1 MAQVLGY
8 VSPVERDA
16 FEAYALDHGLDVT
29 ALANLL
35 IARELKA
42 QRLEQ
47 LLLNIGRGPAL
58 TVRAKIVAHTP
69 TDAIKSAFAARAEQA
84 GVKTSRA
91 AAILF
96 RAELE
101 ERWLERHVLVS
112 RIDST

>member
-1 MAQVLGY
+1 M
-8 VSPVERDA
+8 SPAERDA
-16 FEAYALDHGLDVT
+16 FEAYAFDHGLDVT

-47 LLLNIGRGPAL
+47 LLLNIGPGTAL

-69 TDAIKSAFAARAEQA
+69 TDATKSAFAARAEQA
-84 GVKTSRA
+84 GVKPSRA

-101 ERWLERHVLVS
+101 ERWLERHVFINQ
-112 RIDST
+112 IDST

>member
-8 VSPVERDA
+8 VTPVERQA

-35 IARELKA
+35 IARELRAKRLA
-42 QRLEQ
+42 Q
-47 LLLNIGRGPAL
+47 L
-58 TVRAKIVAHTP
+58 TLRFDRTEPLSDRVKIVAHTP
-69 TDAIKSAFAARAEQA
+69 TEATKLAFAGRAAEA
-84 GVKTSRA
+84 GLKPTRA

-101 ERWLERHVLVS
+101 ERWLERHVLA
-112 RIDST
+112 R